1 MRAAASPPQAG
12 GPACVTSPLRA
23 GIRAGLPLVLPT
35 FAIGLSFGVLAVSLH
50 WDPAA
55 PIVMSIVVFSG
66 SAQFAST
73 SVLGDGGTVLAA
85 VLAATLVN
93 LRFLPMG
100 IAAAPAF
107 KGGPLRR
114 AAEGQTLVDASWAL
128 ANDEG
133 RFDRGILIG
142 ATLPQFVGWV
152 GGTIVGAVAG
162 SAIGDPKE
170 LGLDAMFPA
179 FFLVL
184 LAPELRNRRSLE
196 VAIGGAALALALVP
210 IVPPG
215 LPIVAASAAAV
226 MGALRQ

>member
-1 MRAAASPPQAG
+1 
-12 GPACVTSPLRA
+12 LRA

-73 SVLGDGGTVLAA
+73 SVLGDGGTILAA
-85 VLAATLVN
+85 VVAAALVN
-93 LRFLPMG
+93 ARFLPMG

-133 RFDRGILIG
+133 RFDRGTLIG

-152 GGTIVGAVAG
+152 GGTIVGALAG
-162 SAIGDPKE
+162 SAIGDPKA

-226 MGALRQ
+226 VGALRE

>member
-1 MRAAASPPQAG
+1 M
-12 GPACVTSPLRA
+12 RA

-85 VLAATLVN
+85 VVAAALVN
-93 LRFLPMG
+93 ARFLPMG

-133 RFDRGILIG
+133 RFDRRILIG

-152 GGTIVGAVAG
+152 GGTIVGALAG
-162 SAIGDPKE
+162 SAIGDPKA

-226 MGALRQ
+226 VGALRE

>member
-1 MRAAASPPQAG
+1 M
-12 GPACVTSPLRA
+12 
-23 GIRAGLPLVLPT
+23 LPT

-85 VLAATLVN
+85 VAGAALVN
-93 LRFLPMG
+93 ARFLPMG

-114 AAEGQTLVDASWAL
+114 AAEGQTLGGAAWAGPY
-128 ANDEG
+128 DGG
-133 RFDRGILIG
+133 RCDRGILIG

-152 GGTIVGAVAG
+152 GGTIVGAL
-162 SAIGDPKE
+162 SPFPIG
-170 LGLDAMFPA
+170 
-179 FFLVL
+179 
-184 LAPELRNRRSLE
+184 APIPL
-196 VAIGGAALALALVP
+196 
-210 IVPPG
+210 
-215 LPIVAASAAAV
+215 
-226 MGALRQ
+226 

>member
-1 MRAAASPPQAG
+1 M
-12 GPACVTSPLRA
+12 RA

-85 VLAATLVN
+85 VVAAALVN
-93 LRFLPMG
+93 ARFLPMG

-133 RFDRGILIG
+133 RFDRRILIG

-152 GGTIVGAVAG
+152 GGTIVGALAG
-162 SAIGDPKE
+162 SAIGDPKA

-184 LAPELRNRRSLE
+184 LAPELRHRRSLE

-226 MGALRQ
+226 VGALRE

>member
-1 MRAAASPPQAG
+1 
-12 GPACVTSPLRA
+12 LRA

-85 VLAATLVN
+85 VVAAALVN
-93 LRFLPMG
+93 ARFLPMG

-133 RFDRGILIG
+133 RFDRRILIG

-152 GGTIVGAVAG
+152 GGTIVGALAG
-162 SAIGDPKE
+162 SAIGDPKA

-226 MGALRQ
+226 VGALRE

>member
-1 MRAAASPPQAG
+1 
-12 GPACVTSPLRA
+12 LRA

-85 VLAATLVN
+85 VVAAALVN
-93 LRFLPMG
+93 ARFLPMG

-133 RFDRGILIG
+133 RFDRRILIG

-152 GGTIVGAVAG
+152 GGTIVGALAG
-162 SAIGDPKE
+162 SAIGDPKA

-184 LAPELRNRRSLE
+184 LAPELRHRRSLE

-226 MGALRQ
+226 VGALRE